1 MFSKFF
7 IRRPRFAIVIASIL
21 MISGAL
27 CALQLPIMQ
36 YPNIAPPQVRVIAS
50 YPGADAQTIATIVGT
65 PLEEA
70 INGVE
75 NMIYMSSSSSNNG
88 SYALTITFENG
99 TNSDM
104 ALIKVQNRIQQTVSR
119 LPQIV
124 NTMGISV
131 IASTSSMLG
140 FVAIISPKRTRDAL
154 YLTNYANSTV
164 SNRLKRVPG
173 MGNVSIMGARYSI
186 RIWLDPEKL
195 SSMGLSVSDIQTA
208 IRSQN
213 AQAALGSI
221 GASPATG
228 IQGPMVYSMLTKGR
242 LTTVSEFEEI
252 IIKRSQAG
260 DIVRLKDVSRIE
272 LGSEAYNMN
281 ATYMNDP
288 CAMMML
294 SQTSDANALDVMAGV
309 KEAIEDM
316 KRTIPEDVE
325 FVMMYDS
332 TNFVNI
338 SIREIIETLFITFA
352 LVILVC
358 YLFLQD
364 WRVTLVPSAAIP
376 VSLLASFISLSILGY
391 TINTF
396 TLFGLVLV
404 IGTVV
409 DDAIV
414 VVERVLYIMEH
425 EGLGAKEATERAMID
440 VSGPMIATTLVFL
453 AIFVPVAMMEGI
465 TGVIYR
471 QFGVTMSFA
480 VVCSTFVA
488 FTLSPAM
495 CAHLLTNIKPKMRG
509 PLAWF
514 NKALELST
522 GGFVRVSMLL
532 AKSFIVL
539 MLCLIA
545 SCVAS
550 WYIMKETP
558 STFIP
563 NEDQGVIMGMVQ
575 LPEGAT
581 MRRTSAV
588 VNAVMPQLGQ
598 IPGVRNYMGIDG
610 YSFMAGAGENMGMF
624 LVTLD
629 DWSKR
634 ESPDLKQVAVLGKVN
649 VLASNYPEAT
659 IFGFAPSGIPGLG
672 TSNGVEMKLQVTGNF
687 DTVELEKVAR
697 DFSMKLTMSPEIM
710 YAFCPYTAQTPHIF
724 LDIDRVKSE
733 RMGVSVSSI
742 YSIIGAYFGTSY
754 VNDIN
759 IGSQVNRVILQS
771 DWKFRNAIDDVGRIR
786 LANIWGEQVPLSSV
800 LTVREITAPRNVSRY
815 NLYPC
820 ADFTIMPAEGYST
833 GQVMQ
838 RIAELFREL
847 PEGYAYEWSGQTFQ
861 EQREGNQFMLII
873 GSAVIFGF
881 LFLVAQYESWLTP
894 VGVMLSLPIAI
905 LGALIG
911 IIIMGLTTSVY
922 TQLGMLLLVGL
933 ATKNAI
939 LIIEF
944 AKEERELR
952 GASIRAA
959 AAEAARERF
968 RSVLMT
974 AFTCVLGAAPMLL
987 AKGAG
992 AESRIHVG
1000 TVMFFGMTVA
1010 TVLGIFLI
1018 PGLFVMMQT
1027 LREGVKSMLG
1037 MSNGYEDEYD
1047 EDEEDNDDDE
1057 YDDDEN

>member
-7 IRRPRFAIVIASIL
+7 IRRPRFAIVLASIL

-27 CALQLPIMQ
+27 CAFQLPVTQ
-36 YPNIAPPQVRVIAS
+36 YPNLAPPQIRVMAS
-50 YPGADAQTIATIVGT
+50 YPGADAQTIATTVGT

-70 INGVE
+70 LNGVE
-75 NMIYMSSSSSNNG
+75 KMIYMSSSSSNNG
-88 SYALTITFENG
+88 SYGLTITFENG
-99 TNSDM
+99 TNSDL
-104 ALIKVQNRIQQTVSR
+104 ALIKVQNRVQQVVAR

-124 NTMGISV
+124 NTMGITV
-131 IASTSSMLG
+131 ISSSSSMIG
-140 FVAIISPKRTRDAL
+140 FVAIVSPNGTRDTL
-154 YLTNYANSTV
+154 FLTDYAINNV
-164 SNRLKRVPG
+164 RNRFRRIPG
-173 MGNVSIMGARYSI
+173 MGEVSIMGTSYSI

-195 SSMGLSVSDIQTA
+195 SSMGLSVSDVQTA
-208 IRSQN
+208 IRGQN
-213 AQAALGSI
+213 VQAALGSV

-228 IQGPMVYSMLTKGR
+228 RQGPVVYSMLAKGR
-242 LTTVSEFEEI
+242 LSTVSEFEEI
-252 IIKRSQAG
+252 ILKRSDAG
-260 DIVRLKDVSRIE
+260 DIVRLKDISRVE
-272 LGSEAYNMN
+272 LGSESYSMSS
-281 ATYMNDP
+281 TYLAKP
-288 CAMMML
+288 CAMLLL
-294 SQTSDANALDVMAGV
+294 SQTSDANVLEVMQGV
-309 KEAIEDM
+309 KDAIAELS
-316 KRTIPEDVE
+316 RSLPEDVE
-325 FVMMYDS
+325 FAIPFDS
-332 TNFVNI
+332 TDFVKV
-338 SIREIIETLFITFA
+338 SIREIIMTLFMTLG
-352 LVILVC
+352 LVIFVC
-358 YLFLQD
+358 YLFLQN

-376 VSLLASFISLSILGY
+376 VSLLASFISLSVLGY
-391 TINTF
+391 NINTF

-425 EGLGAKEATERAMID
+425 EGLGSVEATERAMRD

-453 AIFVPVAMMEGI
+453 AIFVPVAMMSGI
-465 TGVIYR
+465 TGQIYK

-495 CAHLLTNIKPKMRG
+495 CAHLLTDIKPKMRG

-514 NKALELST
+514 NKGLNLCT

-532 AKSFIVL
+532 ARSFIVL
-539 MLCLIA
+539 MLCLVA
-545 SCVAS
+545 SCAAS

-558 STFIP
+558 TTFIP
-563 NEDQGVIMGMVQ
+563 DEDKGAIMGMIQ
-575 LPEGAT
+575 LPEGAS
-581 MRRTSAV
+581 RERTSSLV
-588 VNAVMPQLGQ
+588 QSLMPEIAE
-598 IPGVRNYMGIDG
+598 IPGVRNNMAVEG
-610 YSFMAGAGENMGMF
+610 YSFMGGSGENMGLF
-624 LVTLD
+624 VVSLQ
-629 DWSKR
+629 DWGLR
-634 ESPDLKQVAVLGKVN
+634 ETPDLSQSSILAKVN
-649 VLASNYPEAT
+649 AVISKYTEASIIA
-659 IFGFAPSGIPGLG
+659 FAMAGVPGLG
-672 TSNGVEMKLQVTGNF
+672 VSNGLEMKLQATGQF
-687 DTVELEKVAR
+687 DTVELEKVTKE
-697 DFSMKLTMSPEIM
+697 FSAKLTAAEEIM
-710 YAFCPYTAQTPHIF
+710 YAYSPYTAQTPHLF
-724 LDIDRVKSE
+724 VDVDRVKAE
-733 RMGVSVSSI
+733 RMGLELSSI
-742 YSIIGAYFGTSY
+742 FSVLGTYFGTSY

-759 IGSQVNRVILQS
+759 IGSHVNRVMLQS
-771 DWKFRNAIDDVGRIR
+771 DWEFRNSIEDVGRIR
-786 LANIWGEQVPLSSV
+786 LANIWREQVPLSSV
-800 LTVREITAPRNVSRY
+800 LQVREITAPRNVSRY

-820 ADFTIMPAEGYST
+820 AEFTIMPAAGYST

-838 RIAELFREL
+838 KVAELSREL
-847 PEGYAYEWSGQTFQ
+847 PEGYAYEWSGQTYQ

-905 LGALIG
+905 LGALAG
-911 IIIMGLTTSVY
+911 IVFMGITTSVY

-952 GASIRAA
+952 GASIREA

-987 AKGAG
+987 ATGAG
-992 AESRIHVG
+992 AASRIHVG

-1027 LREGVKSMLG
+1027 FREGVKSMLG
-1037 MSNGYEDEYD
+1037 MESNYDDDSEYEDDEDDEDEYD
-1047 EDEEDNDDDE
+1047 DEED
-1057 YDDDEN
+1057 